1 MSFNI
6 GDKVICISKGRRY
19 IIIGHIYTITLI
31 GPSNRLNLIRDGISY
46 YGFDSKYFMLLK
58 EYRKIKLQSI
68 IENI

>member
-58 EYRKIKLQSI
+58 
-68 IENI
+68 

>member
-6 GDKVICISKGRRY
+6 GDKVICISKGRR
-19 IIIGHIYTITLI
+19 YTITLI

-68 IENI
+68 IEKI